1 MFYTVFSALLGH
13 NKLPFRE
20 NKWLVVNEIKIV
32 LILSKCLML
41 LVYCLNC
48 ICKFIFTDIS

>member
-1 MFYTVFSALLGH
+1 MFYTVFSALLGY

-20 NKWLVVNEIKIV
+20 NKWLKVNEIKIV

-41 LVYCLNC
+41 LVYCLHC